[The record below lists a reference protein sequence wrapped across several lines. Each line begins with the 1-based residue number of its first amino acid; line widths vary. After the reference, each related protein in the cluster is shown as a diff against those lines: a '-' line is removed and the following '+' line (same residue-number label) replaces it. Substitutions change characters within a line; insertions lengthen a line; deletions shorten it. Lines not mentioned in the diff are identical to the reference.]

1 MAMAVNQMTVLKYM
15 TVPQPFAAIHLIA
28 SYKMNQE
35 V

>member
-1 MAMAVNQMTVLKYM
+1 MSMALNQTTMLKCM

-28 SYKMNQE
+28 SYKMSQE